1 MKVKFTFYLFL
12 IIILSCGSVAG
23 QKNSAVKDTVL
34 ISNNPECIVSFPSI
48 GLPFAKVFGEHFAA
62 QPFVACEEYFSKV
75 GIWFY
80 EANDDEL
87 LIQIL
92 SGGLSGDAIGSASL
106 PPGEK
111 GKRII
116 SFSPEIKLDKGA
128 TYYLKVQAG
137 APGTTMGIVES
148 QGKDIKQKGFTEI
161 GESENGMALEL
172 FFLPVQKG
180 DQITDK
186 SQTGEDDKS
195 QEDIDYENHLN
206 YALRQKRD
214 VWGEEL
220 ISKPEGPTYQNI
232 KDYLRPLMLV
242 GDYVTS
248 SGVYFL
254 NFGWSDD
261 LFGTSHCALHVAD
274 GSEIISEHFKNREK
288 STIFYVGKEGSER
301 FGLDQ
306 KRLNEPSLYKGYQ
319 PILMVNYHDDKGVS
333 YHHQSFATYIKETDA
348 LASFVRLE
356 IDKNESEEEEV
367 LLKIKIGERGL
378 KLENNSL
385 VKDGKTY
392 FLLQAGA
399 EYKEP
404 FLTYKTE
411 LNKDPKSIY
420 IVRFNTPDTT
430 DDFIVDETRFFKEK
444 ENVSI
449 KTDKLLSRGC
459 IFEVPE
465 KVVMDA
471 QKNLLFQNLLMTYR
485 YSIGSSYH
493 GNWYPFESSESLKY
507 LGEFGFLDHYRENL
521 QMLIPKDFR
530 GENERMMDWGFKL
543 IYAASYYLLTEDK
556 GFIEKNRT
564 YFDKW
569 FEGII
574 LKRNADPYR
583 LLGKSRQGDI
593 HTSRYYTY
601 AVACIWRGLMDMG
614 YVYSQL
620 DYAESEKYIR
630 LANELRGAFLKEYNI
645 AKVEMPDGSIFYP
658 NVLVEDVPSP
668 YNPITSSKLG
678 SYWNL
683 LMQGMTLNSR
693 IIDLRSEE
701 MEKIISY
708 IFLHGG
714 RFLGLTTF
722 NYYPVSVGSF
732 MKDGLPGY
740 KTTGA
745 DNVYGSATIDVLTSQ
760 DIAEQIV
767 LSFYGKLAHG
777 MTRGT
782 FVAGEGDAFGVYPG
796 EYYRSMY
803 MSPMNTN
810 NALFLKIL
818 HEMLIFTYFNQQ
830 GNPDEL
836 LLTHFTPRAWL
847 EDGKEIRV
855 RNAPTPFGEISFHIK
870 SFIKQSKIE
879 LDIRLPSRSNPEKTL
894 CRLRT
899 PREMKIKN
907 VTINGKGY
915 KLFDEETI
923 DLTGLT
929 GKLLIKVRYN

>member
-1 MKVKFTFYLFL
+1 MKLQYIFCLFL
-12 IIILSCGSVAG
+12 ITYTTAISVKG
-23 QKNSAVKDTVL
+23 QNSPTGKETQQ
-34 ISNNPECIVSFPSI
+34 ISTSSEKMVSFPGI
-48 GLPFAKVFGEHFAA
+48 GQPFGNVYGSHFAA
-62 QPFVACEEYFSKV
+62 QPFVASEKHLSKA
-75 GIWFY
+75 GIWFA
-80 EANDDEL
+80 EGNDDAL
-87 LIQIL
+87 LIQII

-106 PPGEK
+106 PSGAK
-111 GKRII
+111 GKRVV
-116 SFSPEIKLDKGA
+116 SFSPAVKLDKGA

-137 APGTTMGIVES
+137 APGTTTGVVERR
-148 QGKDIKQKGFTEI
+148 GEDTPPKGFTEI
-161 GESENGMALEL
+161 GESEYSMALEL
-172 FFLPVQKG
+172 YFHPAQEG
-180 DQITDK
+180 DK
-186 SQTGEDDKS
+186 PEDESRSSVEVKS
-195 QEDIDYENHLN
+195 QEDIDYEARLN
-206 YALRQKRD
+206 EALSQKRD

-220 ISKPEGPTYQNI
+220 MAQPEGPTYENI

-242 GDYVTS
+242 GDYVTT

-254 NFGWSDD
+254 NFGWPDGV
-261 LFGTSHCALHVAD
+261 LGTSHCALHVAD

-288 STIFYVGKEGSER
+288 STLFYVGKEGKER
-301 FGLDQ
+301 FGLDP
-306 KRLNEPSLYKGYQ
+306 KRLSEPALYQGYQ
-319 PILMVNYHDDKGVS
+319 PILMVDYQDAQGVN
-333 YHHQSFATYIKETDA
+333 YHHQSFATYITETAA

-356 IDKNESEEEEV
+356 IDKSKSEAKETE
-367 LLKIKIGERGL
+367 LKIKIGEGGL
-378 KLENNSL
+378 KLENNRL
-385 VKDGKTY
+385 VKEGKTY
-392 FLLQAGA
+392 FLLQKGV

-404 FLTYKTE
+404 FLTYKVK
-411 LNKDPKSIY
+411 LSKDPTSIY
-420 IVRFNTPDTT
+420 IVRLNTPETV
-430 DDFIVDETRFFKEK
+430 DDFMVDEARFIKER
-444 ENVSI
+444 ESVCA
-449 KTDKLLSRGC
+449 KTDELLSSGV

-465 KVVMDA
+465 KMVMDA

-493 GNWYPFESSESLKY
+493 DNWYPFESGESLKY

-530 GENERMMDWGFKL
+530 GDNERMMDWGFKF
-543 IYAASYYLLTEDK
+543 IYAAHYYLLSEDRA
-556 GFIEKNRT
+556 FIENNRA
-564 YFDKW
+564 YFDQW
-569 FEGII
+569 LEGITA
-574 LKRNADPYR
+574 RRDADPKH

-593 HTSRYYTY
+593 HTPRYYTY
-601 AVACIWRGLMDMG
+601 AVACVWRGLMDMG

-620 DYAESEKYIR
+620 GYPESEQFIQ
-630 LANELRGAFLKEYNI
+630 LANELSVAFIKEYDK

-658 NVLVEDVPSP
+658 NVLVEDVPAP
-668 YNPITSSKLG
+668 YSPITFSKLG

-722 NYYPVSVGSF
+722 NYYPVAVGSF

-745 DNVYGSATIDVLTSQ
+745 DNVYGSATLDVLTSQ
-760 DIAEQIV
+760 DLAEQMV

-782 FVAGEGDAFGVYPG
+782 FVAGEGDAYGVYPG

-830 GNPDEL
+830 GKPDEL
-836 LLTHFTPRAWL
+836 LLNHFTPRAWL

-855 RNAPTPFGEISFHIK
+855 RRAPTPFGEVSFHIK
-870 SFIKQSKIE
+870 SYLRQNKMEGTVQLPTRSIPHKIR
-879 LDIRLPSRSNPEKTL
+879 IRLRAPGER
-894 CRLRT
+894 
-899 PREMKIKN
+899 KIKE
-907 VTINGKGY
+907 VSINGTSY
-915 KLFDEETI
+915 KRFDNETV

-929 GKLLIKVRYN
+929 GKLEIEVMY